1 MLENESKMEIFKDI
15 PGYPYYQISNL
26 GRVWNAKT
34 QRYLKASKN
43 NNGYY
48 QINLIAINGKRK
60 KELIHRLVAIVFI
73 PNPDKLP
80 EVEHKDRNRANNNVE
95 NLCWVSRST
104 NCRNTSQ
111 NRKVRVY
118 KNEELIKECCLTE
131 ASEIIGCA
139 RGSIYSYLRR
149 NQKYINKI
157 YRLEII

>member
-34 QRYLKASKN
+34 QRYLKASKMG
-43 NNGYY
+43 NGYY
-48 QINLIAINGKRK
+48 QINLVAMNGKRK
-60 KELIHRLVAIVFI
+60 KELIHRLVAITFI

-95 NLCWVSRST
+95 NLCWVNRST

-111 NRKVRVY
+111 NRMVRVY
-118 KNEELIKECCLTE
+118 KNGEFIKECCLTE
-131 ASEIIGCA
+131 AAELIGVGC
-139 RGSIYSYLRR
+139 STIYSYFYRKA
-149 NQKYINKI
+149 KYINKI
-157 YRLEII
+157 YTLESV